1 MAIYLGFDLSTQSV
15 TAIAIEVEGSRREV
29 VFERSLNF
37 DADFPAYGTRNGV
50 LPGDEPLVAT
60 SSPVLWA
67 DALDRM
73 MGVVA
78 TESGLDLSELRAISG
93 SGQQHGSVYLGA
105 AGVRMLGALDP
116 ERSLAAQL
124 AGAFARE
131 RSPIWMDAS
140 TAAQCSEITR
150 ALGGPETVARLTGS
164 RAFERF
170 TGPQIRKFYQQDP
183 AGYAATGTIHLVSSF
198 GASLLA
204 GRSAP
209 IDPGDGAGMSL
220 MDLAR
225 KRWAPAAL
233 DATAPGL
240 ERKLPPLGESWTV
253 VGPLAGFWRR
263 RYGFPGAKVVAW
275 SGDNPCSLVG
285 VGLADEGTIAIS
297 LGTSDTIF
305 GPMAAART
313 DPTLSGSVFGSPTGG
328 YMALTVFSN
337 GSLARER
344 IRNEHGLDWEGFARA
359 LRETRAGNGGAL
371 LLPWFEA
378 EITPNVLTPGAR
390 RYGLDPADGPANV
403 RAVVEAQM
411 MALAIHSR
419 WMGVTVKSV
428 YATGGAAAN
437 REILQVMAD
446 VQGADVRRLKVG
458 NSACLGAAL
467 RAFHADELSEGR
479 NVPWREIVAG
489 FVQPEDPAIRP
500 VAGNVPV
507 YAELKEIYAACEAHA
522 LRGGPDPGQMI
533 AAFRA
538 RQDTAGT

>member
-15 TAIAIEVEGSRREV
+15 TAIAIEVDGSRREV

-37 DADFPAYGTRNGV
+37 DADFPIYGTRNGV

-60 SSPVLWA
+60 SSPLLWA
-67 DALDRM
+67 DALERM
-73 MGVVA
+73 MGIIA
-78 TESGLDLSELRAISG
+78 KESGLDISRLRAISG

-105 AGVRMLGALDP
+105 AGTRALGALDP
-116 ERSLAAQL
+116 ARPLAAQL
-124 AGAFARE
+124 TGAFTRE

-140 TAAQCSEITR
+140 TAAQCAEITR
-150 ALGGPETVARLTGS
+150 ALGGAEAVARLTGS

-170 TGPQIRKFYQQDP
+170 TGPQIRKFYQRDP
-183 AGYAATGTIHLVSSF
+183 AAYAATETIHLVSSF

-209 IDPGDGAGMSL
+209 IDPGDGAGMTL

-233 DATAPGL
+233 EATAPGL
-240 ERKLPPLGESWTV
+240 EKKLPPLGESWTIA
-253 VGPLAGFWRR
+253 GPLADYWRR

-275 SGDNPCSLVG
+275 SGDNPCSFVG

-297 LGTSDTIF
+297 LGTSDTLF

-328 YMALTVFSN
+328 YMALICFSN

-344 IRNEHGLDWEGFARA
+344 IKGEHGLDWAGFSRA
-359 LRETRAGNGGAL
+359 LRNTKAGNGGAL
-371 LLPWFEA
+371 MLPWFEA
-378 EITPNVLTPGAR
+378 EITPNVLKPGAVR
-390 RYGLDPADGPANV
+390 FGLDPHDGPANV

-419 WMGVTVKSV
+419 WMGVKVRGIH
-428 YATGGAAAN
+428 ATGGAASN
-437 REILQVMAD
+437 RDILQVMAD
-446 VQGADVRRLKVG
+446 VQDAEVRRLKVG

-467 RAFHADELSEGR
+467 RAFHASELSEGR
-479 NVPWREIVAG
+479 DVPWSEIVAG
-489 FVQPEDPAIRP
+489 FVEPEEPAIRP
-500 VAGNVPV
+500 IPGHTPI
-507 YAELKEIYAACEAHA
+507 YAEWKEIYAACEAHA
-522 LRGGPDPGQMI
+522 LRGGPDP
-533 AAFRA
+533 APRLADFRRRFSA
-538 RQDTAGT
+538 